1 MKTLTKNELIEIN
14 GGINQEAY
22 NAGHA
27 AGDFAQIV
35 VRGVLLLG
43 AFFLRSA

>member
-1 MKTLTKNELIEIN
+1 MKTLTKNELMEIN
-14 GGINQEAY
+14 GGINQDAY

-27 AGDFAQIV
+27 AGDFAQMV

-43 AFFLRSA
+43 TLFLRKL